1 MARRL
6 AVICACA
13 ALAAHCAEA
22 EERAPDLDLARVFE
36 RSQRAQA
43 DAKAAIA
50 RARRHLSAAEV
61 KVVDEGV
68 LHTFDDASCLGAG
81 SAPLM
86 VSKKTSGEL
95 AFSRNG
101 AELVRADAPVV
112 VEHEQHDQECPS
124 PARPGSPP
132 WPPRREGWCFPAAL
146 HEEPRSQAACSQSPP
161 EALLKSPV

>member
-1 MARRL
+1 MARCG
-6 AVICACA
+6 AVVFACA

-22 EERAPDLDLARVFE
+22 EERAPDLDLTRVLE
-36 RSQRAQA
+36 TSQRAQA

-50 RARRHLSAAEV
+50 RARRHLSAAPV

-112 VEHEQHDQECPS
+112 VEHEQHGQRMS
-124 PARPGSPP
+124 ISGPARLATMASSEGGLVLPGCSP
-132 WPPRREGWCFPAAL
+132 
-146 HEEPRSQAACSQSPP
+146 
-161 EALLKSPV
+161 

>member
-1 MARRL
+1 MHEAFGICWPTAEPGCTRMARRL
-6 AVICACA
+6 AVVCACA

-22 EERAPDLDLARVFE
+22 EERAPDLDLTRVLE
-36 RSQRAQA
+36 TSQRAQA
-43 DAKAAIA
+43 NAKAAIA
-50 RARRHLSAAEV
+50 RARRHLSAAPV

-101 AELVRADAPVV
+101 AELVRVDAPVV
-112 VEHEQHDQECPS
+112 VEHEQHDQRMSIFGPS
-124 PARPGSPP
+124 RPDTTASSEGGLVCSP
-132 WPPRREGWCFPAAL
+132 
-146 HEEPRSQAACSQSPP
+146 
-161 EALLKSPV
+161 